1 MERVKK
7 LGILRGTKQ
16 DPGNAEA
23 RVQYQIRAQQVNKM
37 MAVFSSSKKST
48 MQKKFPVI
56 SNLRYMHGVL
66 NVDEIKN

>member
-37 MAVFSSSKKST
+37 MAVFSSSKKKYNAKKILRHIKLTIHAWST
-48 MQKKFPVI
+48 KC
-56 SNLRYMHGVL
+56 R
-66 NVDEIKN
+66 